1 MLRRRRR
8 FSAIVLSV
16 ATATP
21 AMGQVFATDASAPG
35 TAFNPGVRGQA
46 APATPINRSDYPTGV
61 NGAYAVSDG
70 SSIRGVAGGLEADT
84 FNWKNRNYDPAAQY
98 NYYGPRVGTLDYRG
112 AARDH
117 NADLYITA
125 NIRGLVRTNATDPAN
140 LTQEVLRHE
149 HPDARVPRRRLGSLH
164 EPHRARL
171 PPGPDDHRP
180 ARQDDA
186 RLAAVELDR
195 RRRQFRQAP
204 ADDRGG
210 HAEGEIL
217 GDRQR
222 AARRLEQQLQGH
234 QQLRVTVGG
243 RAYTFHADA
252 SAASTSWAF
261 VAVVS

>member
-8 FSAIVLSV
+8 FSAIVLSL

-21 AMGQVFATDASAPG
+21 AVGQVLATDASAPG

-117 NADLYITA
+117 NADPYITA

-140 LTQEVLRHE
+140 LTQEFYDTSIPTL
-149 HPDARVPRRRLGSLH
+149 AS
-164 EPHRARL
+164 
-171 PPGPDDHRP
+171 
-180 ARQDDA
+180 
-186 RLAAVELDR
+186 LAADWVRYTNHIVPAYRQGQTITDPRDKTMLDS
-195 RRRQFRQAP
+195 
-204 ADDRGG
+204 
-210 HAEGEIL
+210 
-217 GDRQR
+217 
-222 AARRLEQQLQGH
+222 LQWSS
-234 QQLRVTVGG
+234 TVGG
-243 RAYTFHADA
+243 DSFDKLLRTTE
-252 SAASTSWAF
+252 AATPKVKYWEIGNEPRVGLSSSYKVTNSYG
-261 VAVVS
+261 